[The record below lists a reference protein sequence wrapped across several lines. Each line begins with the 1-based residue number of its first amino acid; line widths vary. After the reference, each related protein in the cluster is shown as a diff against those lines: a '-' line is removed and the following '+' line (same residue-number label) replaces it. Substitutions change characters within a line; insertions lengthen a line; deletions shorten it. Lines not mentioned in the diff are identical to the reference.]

1 MVTKYFPRFTSP
13 LRRCLTTTEM
23 AAAKLPSPST
33 HRPVGLTAAAF
44 AGGQAKKGV
53 DRGPAALLAGGLL
66 SQLRHDL
73 GLSVHWDGQFHD
85 YSSLI
90 PDNDPDVRGMHRPR
104 AVSAATRAL
113 SAQVHAHVL
122 GGRVALTLG
131 GDHSIGIGTVSGVA
145 RAVRETSGREL
156 GVVWVDA
163 HGDVNTP
170 ATSASGN
177 VHGMPLA
184 FLLGLAEGGT
194 GEEEEDED
202 VFGWMGQE
210 HRVSPRK
217 LVYVG
222 LRDLDEAEKRTIR
235 ENGIKAYTM
244 RDVERYGIGEVME
257 RALEWLGHDTPI
269 HLSFDIDSL
278 DPSFAPST
286 GFPVWEGLT
295 LREGNF
301 IAETIAATGNLVGLD
316 LVEINPTIAP
326 EWIKP
331 SEQAALYCAAR

>member
-1 MVTKYFPRFTSP
+1 MT
-13 LRRCLTTTEM
+13 
-23 AAAKLPSPST
+23 AAKPPSPST
-33 HRPVGLTAAAF
+33 RRRPVGLTAAAF

-66 SQLRHDL
+66 SQLRNDL
-73 GLSVHWDGQFHD
+73 GLSVHWDGQLHD
-85 YSSLI
+85 YASLI

-113 SAQVHAHVL
+113 SAQVHAHVVA
-122 GGRVALTLG
+122 GRIALTLG

-145 RAVRETSGREL
+145 RAVSEGAFGAGKEL

-163 HGDVNTP
+163 HGDINTP

-184 FLLGLAEGGT
+184 FLLGLVEKTGGSD
-194 GEEEEDED
+194 DED

-222 LRDLDEAEKRTIR
+222 LRDLDEAEKRAIQ

-244 RDVERYGIGEVME
+244 RDVERYGIGGVME
-257 RALEWLGHDTPI
+257 MVLAWLGHDTPI

-326 EWIKP
+326 EEVDKTVRAGCSILR
-331 SEQAALYCAAR
+331 SALGETLL